1 MAIIL
6 KVSPDKLLSTA
17 AELESQ
23 GSTMKTYTDQM
34 VNLVN
39 EISGD
44 VWSGDAATA
53 YKTKF
58 SGLQDDIARIHKM
71 VQEHVQDL
79 QDIADYIFLIDR
91 GRKVLFHGLINAAAL
106 LACVSRVRYYHS
118 DARTASGR
126 GQDEQIQSIQE
137 QKSPAG
143 GYDNSISA
151 GVSSF
156 FACAGGGKRSSG

>member
-71 VQEHVQDL
+71 VQERVQDL
-79 QDIADYIFLIDR
+79 QDIARNYTEAETANQEIANSL
-91 GRKVLFHGLINAAAL
+91 
-106 LACVSRVRYYHS
+106 SS
-118 DARTASGR
+118 DV
-126 GQDEQIQSIQE
+126 I
-137 QKSPAG
+137 
-143 GYDNSISA
+143 
-151 GVSSF
+151 V
-156 FACAGGGKRSSG
+156 